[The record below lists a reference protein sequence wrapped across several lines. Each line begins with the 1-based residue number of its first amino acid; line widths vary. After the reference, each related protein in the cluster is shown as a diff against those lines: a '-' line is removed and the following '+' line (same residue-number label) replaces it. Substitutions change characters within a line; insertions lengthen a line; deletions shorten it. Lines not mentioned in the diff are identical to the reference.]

1 MRPPLVLPSCFLAA
15 VLLPAVAARAQ
26 PGAAASA
33 APPSG
38 LTGAPASADPAY
50 VPLAHQPT
58 PAEITAVLDRVR
70 AYVDSAT
77 PARLVDRATG
87 QEITDFTSSP
97 PNPNTALERDPNRP
111 FMIASYEWG
120 VTYAGMLSAAEATGD
135 ARFSDFV
142 ARRFALIA
150 HALPAF
156 GAQPAG
162 NGPPLR
168 NPLRGLIAPQRL
180 DDIGAMDAALIKARR
195 AGVGP
200 GLDTVIST
208 AAEFLGRGQFRL
220 PDGTLARHWPIPEA
234 LWADD
239 MYMSVP
245 ALAQMGKMTGEG
257 RYYDDAVRQVLQIS
271 ARLFEPAKG
280 IYRHGWI
287 STNPDSLDVH
297 WARANGWCMM
307 AMCELLD
314 VLPEGH
320 PGRAPVLALLR
331 AQIRGVA
338 ALQSG
343 LGLWHQLLDRPDS
356 YLETSASAMFVYSI
370 AHAIDQGWISPAYGT
385 VAQTGWNAVVGKV
398 NAQGQ
403 VEGTCVGTNFAQ
415 DLPYYYFRPTS
426 PLAAHGYG
434 PTLLAGAE
442 MLRLLRSDRLA
453 ATPEVGSIYFMTKA
467 DAAKVQR

>member
-1 MRPPLVLPSCFLAA
+1 MRHPLVFPSLAAATLAILAA
-15 VLLPAVAARAQ
+15 VPGRAQ
-26 PGAAASA
+26 QGPT
-33 APPSG
+33 PPPAG

-50 VPLAHQPT
+50 VAVARQPT
-58 PAEITAVLDRVR
+58 PADITAILDRVL

-77 PARLVDRATG
+77 PARLIDRQT
-87 QEITDFTSSP
+87 QREITDFTSVQ
-97 PNPNTALERDPNRP
+97 PNLTLERDPSRP

-120 VTYAGMLSAAEATGD
+120 VAYSGMLSAAEATGD

-150 HALPAF
+150 HALPSF
-156 GAQPAG
+156 RAQPAG
-162 NGPPLR
+162 GGPPFR

-180 DDIGAMDAALIKARR
+180 DDIGAMDAALIKARL

-200 GLDTVIST
+200 DLQPVIAT
-208 AAEFLGRGQFRL
+208 AAEFLSRGQFRL
-220 PDGTLARHWPIPEA
+220 PDGTLARHWPVPESI
-234 LWADD
+234 WADD

-245 ALAQMGKMTGEG
+245 ALAQMGKLTGQAS
-257 RYYDDAVRQVLQIS
+257 YYDDAVRQVLQIS
-271 ARLFEPAKG
+271 QRLFEPAKG

-287 STNPDSLDVH
+287 SANPDSLDVH
-297 WARANGWCMM
+297 WARANGWCMLAM
-307 AMCELLD
+307 AELLD
-314 VLPEGH
+314 VLPADH
-320 PGRAPVLALLR
+320 PGRTQVLGLLR

-343 LGLWHQLLDRPDS
+343 LGLWHQLLDRPDT
-356 YLETSASAMFVYSI
+356 YLETSASAMFVYGI
-370 AHAIDQGWISPAYGT
+370 AHAVDQGWISPEYAT
-385 VAQTGWNAVVGKV
+385 IAQTGWNAVAGKV

-403 VEGTCVGTNFAQ
+403 VEGTCVGTNFAL

-442 MLRLLRSDRLA
+442 MLRLLRSDRIA
-453 ATPEVGSIYFMTKA
+453 VTPEVGSIYFMSKA

>member
-1 MRPPLVLPSCFLAA
+1 MRSFPALALCCLAA
-15 VLLPAVAARAQ
+15 LLPAASGRAQ
-26 PGAAASA
+26 P
-33 APPSG
+33 PPSG
-38 LTGAPASADPAY
+38 LTGAPASLDPAY

-58 PAEITAVLDRVR
+58 AAEITAVMDRVR

-77 PARLVDRATG
+77 PARLVDRQTQ
-87 QEITDFTSSP
+87 QEITDFTA
-97 PNPNTALERDPNRP
+97 PNPNAGLERDPAHP
-111 FMIASYEWG
+111 FQLASYEWG
-120 VTYAGMLSAAEATGD
+120 VLYAAMLSATEATGD
-135 ARFSDFV
+135 ARYRDFV
-142 ARRFALIA
+142 ARRFALIG
-150 HALPAF
+150 HALPLF
-156 GAQPAG
+156 RAQPATG
-162 NGPPLR
+162 GPPFR

-200 GLDTVIST
+200 DLEPTIAT
-208 AAEFLGRGQFRL
+208 AAAYLGAGQFRL
-220 PDGTLARHWPIPEA
+220 ADGTLARHWPIPETV
-234 LWADD
+234 WADD

-245 ALAQMGKMTGEG
+245 ALAQMGKLTGEA

-271 ARLFEPAKG
+271 GRLFVPAKG
-280 IYRHGWI
+280 LYRHGWV
-287 STNPDSLDVH
+287 SSNPDHLDVH

-307 AMCELLD
+307 AMSELLD

-320 PGRAPVLALLR
+320 PGRGPVLALLR
-331 AQIRGVA
+331 AQVRGVA
-338 ALQSG
+338 ALQSE

-385 VAQTGWNAVVGKV
+385 IAQTGWNAVAGKV

-403 VEGTCVGTNFAQ
+403 VEGTCVGTNFAL

-426 PLAAHGYG
+426 VLAAHGYG
-434 PTLLAGAE
+434 RTLLAGAE
-442 MLRLLRSDRLA
+442 MLRLLKSDRIA
-453 ATPEVGSIYFMTKA
+453 VNPEVGSIYFMTKA

>member
-1 MRPPLVLPSCFLAA
+1 MRSLLAA
-15 VLLPAVAARAQ
+15 PLCLLAALLAVSGHAQ
-26 PGAAASA
+26 PPVPAGIA
-33 APPSG
+33 
-38 LTGAPASADPAY
+38 GAPASADPAY
-50 VPLAHQPT
+50 VPIAHQPT
-58 PAEITAVLDRVR
+58 AAEVTAVMDRILT
-70 AYVDSAT
+70 YVDSAT
-77 PARLVDRATG
+77 PSKLIDRQTQ
-87 QEITDFTSSP
+87 QEITDFST
-97 PNPNTALERDPNRP
+97 PNPNAGFARDPAKP
-111 FMIASYEWG
+111 FQLASYEWG
-120 VTYAGMLSAAEATGD
+120 VTYAAMLSAAQATGD
-135 ARFSDFV
+135 PRFSDFV

-150 HALPAF
+150 HALPSF
-156 GAQPAG
+156 RAQPATS
-162 NGPPLR
+162 GPPFR
-168 NPLRGLIAPQRL
+168 NPLRGLMGPQRL
-180 DDIGAMDAALIKARR
+180 DDIGAMDAALIKARL

-200 GLDTVIST
+200 DLQPVITT
-208 AAEFLGRGQFRL
+208 AAEWLSHGQFRL
-220 PDGTLARHWPIPEA
+220 PEGTLARHWPIPETV
-234 LWADD
+234 WADD

-245 ALAQMGKMTGEG
+245 ALAQMGKLTGNV

-271 ARLFEPAKG
+271 GRLFLPAKG
-280 IYRHGWI
+280 IFRHGWV
-287 STNPDSLDVH
+287 SSNPDQLDIH

-307 AMCELLD
+307 AMSELLD
-314 VLPEGH
+314 VLPADH

-331 AQIRGVA
+331 AQIRGVS

-385 VAQTGWNAVVGKV
+385 IAQTGWNAVAQKV

-403 VEGTCVGTNFAQ
+403 VEGTCVGTNFAL

-442 MLRLLRSDRLA
+442 MLRLLQSDHLSVN
-453 ATPEVGSIYFMTKA
+453 PEVGSIYFMTKT